1 MNGITIIMMLFIAV
15 GLFFIFRAVYVTPP
29 HKVTAVF
36 ESEKR
41 RRKIKTGGPL
51 QPLAKRLSRFIWISG
66 ARRNKM
72 ISELDRLNIH
82 QTPEEY
88 TAAALMRTIII
99 VLISFVFLPVGMPI
113 MTPVVAMVGVMQF
126 IRSRQEVKDKIKDLN
141 NEIENEL
148 PRMVST
154 LRYALGESH
163 DIVRFFENY
172 RSVSGDALRADL
184 NWLVFRMQTGNV
196 QAALENWRDRISVPV
211 LSQVVSLLIS
221 INDGVYQNS
230 ALVRLESDMR
240 TMQREKLRR
249 EALARPRQ
257 FRPVFILLVVA
268 ILAVLL
274 IGIFNALLSNMNFF
288 GA

>member
-1 MNGITIIMMLFIAV
+1 MVLFIAA
-15 GLFFIFRAVYVTPP
+15 GLFFLFRVVFVTPP

-41 RRKIKTGGPL
+41 RRRIKTGGSLL
-51 QPLAKRLSRFIWISG
+51 QPLTKQLSRIVWINSV
-66 ARRNKM
+66 RRNRL
-72 ISELDRLNIH
+72 INELDRLNIR

-88 TAAALMRTIII
+88 TADALVRTIII
-99 VLISFVFLPVGMPI
+99 VLVSFVFLPLGMPI
-113 MTPVVAMVGVMQF
+113 MTPIIAMVGVMQF
-126 IRSRQEVKDKIKDLN
+126 IRTRQEITDKIKELN
-141 NEIENEL
+141 SAIEDEL

-154 LRYALGESH
+154 LGYALAESR
-163 DIVRFFENY
+163 DLVRFFESY
-172 RSVSGDALRADL
+172 RSVAGDIFRADL

-196 QAALENWRDRISVPV
+196 QVALENWRDRINIPV
-211 LSQVVSLLIS
+211 LSQIVSLLIS

-230 ALVRLESDMR
+230 ALIRLESDMR

-268 ILAVLL
+268 VLAVLL